1 MAGQFTPE
9 EIRADLAGLPA
20 SAFNKT
26 EMDVRVQ
33 WMETVLDVEP
43 QARGK
48 HDLRFYTGVGRLLA
62 DVVCSTQPEDY
73 ADDYVRDV
81 IKANFKAGDT
91 PFNEEGNPESWKTLK
106 MTPAMVVFALRVQTA
121 FAKSAGMEVAQGSK
135 EFVKCQAEK
144 EKQTT
149 KPKGSGRKDSCR
161 KRSPAIDLMPS
172 GGSWDDRLKA
182 ALDMKKARSLEER
195 VHYQGFATFLGHV
208 FSWGLKLVM
217 MKVCSQTHLLSYV
230 FILTRVAEEHGG
242 VATAYHYDVKVRKEM
257 ATELEREKPNV
268 LRWLLELND
277 DTARAAKDK
286 AQSGAG
292 RVAKFAS
299 AAAAG
304 SSAQSAAGN
313 HGRGSGGKAVGK
325 GGKSGK
331 GDNR

>member
-1 MAGQFTPE
+1 LSFNCAKRIEDVGLSEFPPE
-9 EIRADLAGLPA
+9 ALP
-20 SAFNKT
+20 S
-26 EMDVRVQ
+26 ED
-33 WMETVLDVEP
+33 
-43 QARGK
+43 
-48 HDLRFYTGVGRLLA
+48 LLA
-62 DVVCSTQPEDY
+62 KWEAAGKIAAEKGRIYVGSAD
-73 ADDYVRDV
+73 ADDLMALHR
-81 IKANFKAGDT
+81 
-91 PFNEEGNPESWKTLK
+91 
-106 MTPAMVVFALRVQTA
+106 PAWA
-121 FAKSAGMEVAQGSK
+121 
-135 EFVKCQAEK
+135 
-144 EKQTT
+144 
-149 KPKGSGRKDSCR
+149 
-161 KRSPAIDLMPS
+161 RSPAIDLMPS

-331 GDNR
+331 GDNRPVRSPPRKPPSQRGRSRSRNTRKDGWYQQGWYDGKKK